1 MEGKYF
7 FGEKEVGL
15 YEKNGEN
22 IFWETQVQKNDR
34 DNIFLGKGGIDRY
47 TKFFSNFNSPE
58 FPHSP

>member
-1 MEGKYF
+1 MEGNI

-22 IFWETQVQKNDR
+22 IFWETQVQKNDG

-47 TKFFSNFNSPE
+47 T
-58 FPHSP
+58 